1 MINGSIRWLAVAAG
15 ALLSGLILCTTVFAG
30 EKKDEAMVEVKLQ
43 LPNAVFVGTPTEI
56 PKGTTVKKPP
66 GKPRPPLTAPAG
78 TTNLALNK
86 KVTSSDAD
94 PVVGKLELATD
105 GAKEGS
111 DGSWVELGAGL
122 QWLQ

>member
-1 MINGSIRWLAVAAG
+1 MSKRRKWLDVSAG
-15 ALLSGLILCTTVFAG
+15 ALFLGLTLSAAVFAAD
-30 EKKDEAMVEVKLQ
+30 KKDDAMVEVKLQ
-43 LPNAVFVGTPTEI
+43 LPNPVFVGTPTEI
-56 PKGTTVKKPP
+56 PKGTTVQKPT